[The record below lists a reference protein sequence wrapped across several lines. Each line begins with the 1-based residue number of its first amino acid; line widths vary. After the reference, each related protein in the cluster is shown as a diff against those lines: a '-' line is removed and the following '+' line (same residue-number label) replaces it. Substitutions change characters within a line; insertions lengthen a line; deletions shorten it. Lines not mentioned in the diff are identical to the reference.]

1 MTKKSS
7 KNATLIEV
15 ARQAGVSSATAGR
28 VLGDYGYSSPE
39 VQEKVRAAA
48 AMLGYRPNR
57 LAKGLITGKTQTIGV
72 VVGDIESPF
81 YASVLRG
88 IGDVA
93 RRSGFGVIVT
103 NSDENAGLE
112 REAVQLLLEKQV
124 DGLIVSST
132 CVDEPDHLRKAIS
145 DNCPVVQFDR
155 VAMGLETDTIVLD
168 NVSVTRA
175 GVAKLIEAGHRRIGV
190 LAELGPGMGKDLAS
204 FVAQANPSDADLR
217 HYYPS
222 WQRLLGYLEAYRA
235 AGIEPDLQLIRRV
248 AAYSTAAARKETLDL
263 LTMRDA
269 PSALFTAD
277 GVMSTGALE
286 AISALKLNIPRDLS
300 LICFDDLDWMQ
311 FVAQGITAIAQ
322 PANLIGA
329 SAAELLLKRINSTAT
344 PFEHRVLAA
353 QLVERNSIAVGI
365 SHSGDSC
372 RYPLS
377 PLRLS

>member
-1 MTKKSS
+1 VTKKFS

-28 VLGDYGYSSPE
+28 VLGTYGYSSPE
-39 VQEKVRAAA
+39 VQQKVRAAA

-103 NSDENAGLE
+103 NSDENAGQE

-132 CVDEPDHLRKAIS
+132 CVDEPDHLREAIS
-145 DNCPVVQFDR
+145 GNCPVVQFDR
-155 VAMGLETDTIVLD
+155 VAMNLETDTIVLD

-175 GVAKLIEAGHRRIGV
+175 GVAKLIEAGHRRIGI

-204 FVAQANPSDADLR
+204 FVAQADPSDADLQ

-222 WQRLLGYLEAYRA
+222 WQRLLGYLDAHRL
-235 AGIEPDLQLIRRV
+235 AGVELDLQLIRRV
-248 AAYSTAAARKETLDL
+248 STYSSASARKEALDL

-286 AISALKLNIPRDLS
+286 AISALKLTIPGDVS
-300 LICFDDLDWMQ
+300 LLCFDDLDWMQ

-322 PANLIGA
+322 PAHQIGA
-329 SAAELLLKRINSTAT
+329 SAAELLLKRMAGAGA
-344 PFEHRVLAA
+344 PFEHLVLSA
-353 QLVERNSIAVGI
+353 QLVERNSIAVG
-365 SHSGDSC
+365 HNHFE
-372 RYPLS
+372 PKNLS
-377 PLRLS
+377 A